1 MEKETVT
8 LAAVKAD
15 IAVFL
20 KHRPEMTAAK
30 YLAATLPCF
39 AVAATLFV
47 LAFVFPAQALLFW
60 LGLLGFILLYGAVF
74 LLWERRRLKNIR
86 SEDYAVTRAVLSSKE
101 GENYKQMRGRHFLS
115 RRTAVRYLLHF
126 EGGATW
132 DIPDKLYPWSTEN
145 RTGSYFIYEN
155 AHRGAAYILVTEKK
169 TGRVAVAYP
178 EEFFTYKG
186 K

>member
-1 MEKETVT
+1 MKKETVT
-8 LAAVKAD
+8 PAEMKED
-15 IAVFL
+15 IAVFI
-20 KHRPEMTAAK
+20 KHCPELEKEKYRAAN
-30 YLAATLPCF
+30 LPCMIVAIAILVLQLF
-39 AVAATLFV
+39 APGFLLLPLTCVFFLAVAVIIFV
-47 LAFVFPAQALLFW
+47 NLR
-60 LGLLGFILLYGAVF
+60 I
-74 LLWERRRLKNIR
+74 RTRLKNI
-86 SEDYAVTRAVLSSKE
+86 SLEDYAVTRAVLSSKD

-115 RRTAVRYLLHF
+115 RRTVVRYLLHF